1 MWYILCVVTWSP
13 VKSKIIKQRSNIFE
27 IDSVVSTKLF
37 PEPQERS
44 SKIKLIIIGSVLG
57 TVLLENVYWWELTGL
72 LTVLFL
78 CHIGRTSALL
88 VMKMFL
94 LNLSKSNSKEL
105 LMIEYFWW
113 GWIKSKYFDD
123 WSIFWNTFDGCWL
136 FEILLMIVDWS
147 ELLLYCISK
156 IYRKPH
162 NIRNSR
168 PCELFR
174 SCSLKCPR
182 SPICNS
188 SKAEIL
194 LRRNI

>member
-1 MWYILCVVTWSP
+1 
-13 VKSKIIKQRSNIFE
+13 
-27 IDSVVSTKLF
+27 
-37 PEPQERS
+37 
-44 SKIKLIIIGSVLG
+44 
-57 TVLLENVYWWELTGL
+57 
-72 LTVLFL
+72 
-78 CHIGRTSALL
+78 TSALL

-94 LNLSKSNSKEL
+94 LNLSKSNSR
-105 LMIEYFWW
+105 
-113 GWIKSKYFDD
+113 DD
-123 WSIFWNTFDGCWL
+123 DC
-136 FEILLMIVDWS
+136 
-147 ELLLYCISK
+147 YCISK

-168 PCELFR
+168 SCELFR